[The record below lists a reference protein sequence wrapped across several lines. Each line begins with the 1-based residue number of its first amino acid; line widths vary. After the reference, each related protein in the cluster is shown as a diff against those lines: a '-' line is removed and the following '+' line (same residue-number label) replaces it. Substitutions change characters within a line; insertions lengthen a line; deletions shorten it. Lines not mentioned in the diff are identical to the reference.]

1 MRRFELSEGTSNK
14 FWQVERDDASV
25 TVCFGRIGTSGQSQV
40 KSFASA
46 TAAQAEMDKLIKEK
60 TKKGYAEVAAAAG
73 ATSPAPKPVAPKPVA
88 APPPAAAPASVQ
100 STPIESAPARPA
112 TAAVGTIAWTDAAL
126 RSASP
131 IRGRDT
137 IVPRKPDAKH
147 LHSKIAAAMK
157 AFAPLLD
164 AGRSM
169 HDADKARMDA
179 ARAAYAGAM
188 PEKLDPEAEAAA
200 FALIGPCV
208 AWNDTSRTEDFI
220 GYWLATEGPV
230 FALRTLALALPLN
243 ARATNTDITLP
254 ANGDDK
260 ERPWFRTRGR
270 EDWRGIRLA
279 AALADDVTYAALV
292 KEAEGLLEGPSIER
306 RALLAVAFERPEWI
320 ESDIATIA
328 ATAHPPDYFWPLLAS
343 APSLEEAKALCA
355 RVPQA
360 NVWYLAAGMDR
371 LRFDMVARY
380 GVAAGAFLC
389 DIVAQAGSSGV
400 DRMRSIAEAIA
411 LVVTPEVAAFFV
423 KQLGAKELRAI
434 AAQYLQ
440 SHPQVSVVPLAQA
453 AVNKGP
459 LGESAKAVLKPIVA
473 SGHGAVN
480 EARVS
485 LAPAAQN
492 VIAQLEEQT
501 RPRPQASPDELPSF
515 LRTPPWTV
523 KTKGA
528 APTVLA
534 LTPLPFA
541 ETMAWKPG
549 EEKQR
554 AGGRWLEEQPE
565 KVAEN
570 LTKVKERSASAPTP
584 TERSWNMLNASI
596 FANLPKKELLEILP
610 SLNLGRFNWSYYGV
624 ASTLV
629 ARHGVDMIPFAL
641 RSAEVEGLGAVE
653 ALQRANAARVA
664 PLMADA
670 LARLKKAR
678 PTAAEWLAAF
688 PEAAAMGL
696 VPAALGK
703 PGRDRANAEAA
714 LRFVA
719 SRGHRAIVEAAAAK
733 YGAEASA
740 GVTQILDFDPLL
752 TVPTKIPKLPTF
764 WNAAGFTAPL
774 LRGGQKALPPS
785 AIDAIGTMLAFTS
798 TDDPYVGIAAVKEA
812 CEPASLADFA
822 WDVFQAWLVAGA
834 PSKEAWALHALGFFG
849 DDDAARKLT
858 PLVRA
863 WPGEAAHARAVI
875 GLDVLARIGTD
886 VALMHLHGIAQKL
899 KFKGLQEKA
908 GEKIEQIAEARGLSA
923 EELADRLV
931 PDLGLDDNGSLT
943 LDFGP
948 RAFRVVFDEALKP
961 AVLDEQSKRLPDLP
975 KAKQTDDAEKAKEAT
990 ERWKA
995 LKKDAKTIATG
1006 QICRLEIAMCA
1017 QRRWP
1022 AAVFR
1027 QFLLEHPLLVHV
1039 VRRLVWGVYD
1049 DAGKVRGSFRV
1060 AEDASLANEKD
1071 DAFDLA
1077 DDAQVGIVHRLDLD
1091 DAAAAAWGQ
1100 VLSDYEII
1108 QPFTQLSREIAV
1120 PTDADRAAKKLDR
1133 VVGLEVPT
1141 GKVLGL
1147 DDRGWRRGPPQDG
1160 GVVCWYEK
1168 PLAGGLMLYLDLDPG
1183 IFTGMI
1189 SESPKQKLGSVTLN
1203 RGEYLWS
1210 AGDTSLPFGDLAP
1223 IPFSELLR
1231 DLDSLRG

>member
-14 FWQVERDDASV
+14 FWQVEREDAAV

-60 TKKGYAEVAAAAG
+60 TKKGYAEVAEVAG
-73 ATSPAPKPVAPKPVA
+73 AASPPPKPRPAAPKPV
-88 APPPAAAPASVQ
+88 PAAAPTSVQ
-100 STPIESAPARPA
+100 SASIESAPAGPPA
-112 TAAVGTIAWTDAAL
+112 AAVGTIAWTDAAL
-126 RSASP
+126 RGASP
-131 IRGRDT
+131 IRGRDL
-137 IVPRKPDAKH
+137 IVPRMPDAKH
-147 LHSKIAAAMK
+147 LHSKLAVAMK
-157 AFAPLLD
+157 AFGPLLD
-164 AGRSM
+164 AGSAAQG
-169 HDADKARMDA
+169 ADKARMAA

-188 PEKLDPEAEAAA
+188 PEKLDREAEAAA

-208 AWNDTSRTEDFI
+208 AWNDASRTEDFI
-220 GYWLATEGPV
+220 GYWLAKAGPV
-230 FALRTLALALPLN
+230 FALGTLALALPLE
-243 ARATNTDITLP
+243 ARTTDAEITLL
-254 ANGDDK
+254 AKSDSGD
-260 ERPWFRTRGR
+260 RPWFRTRNR

-279 AALADDVTYAALV
+279 AALADEATYAALV

-306 RALLAVAFERPEWI
+306 RALLAAAFERPEWI
-320 ESDIATIA
+320 ESDVATIA
-328 ATAHPPDYFWPLLAS
+328 ASAYAPDYFWPLLAS
-343 APSLEEAKALCA
+343 APSLEEAKALSA
-355 RVPQA
+355 RVPQT
-360 NVWYLAAGMDR
+360 NVWYLATGMDR

-380 GVAAGAFLC
+380 GVAAATFLC

-423 KQLGAKELRAI
+423 KQLGTKELRAI

-440 SHPQVSVVPLAQA
+440 LHPHVSVAPLAQA

-459 LGESAKAVLKPIVA
+459 HGESAKAVLKPIVA
-473 SGHGAVN
+473 SGHAAVN
-480 EARVS
+480 EARAT

-523 KTKGA
+523 KNKGA

-534 LTPLPFA
+534 LAPLPFA
-541 ETMAWKPG
+541 ESMAWKPG

-554 AGGRWLEEQPE
+554 AGGRWLEEQPD

-570 LTKVKERSASAPTP
+570 LAKVKVRSESVPTP

-596 FANLPKKELLEILP
+596 FANLPKKELLEIVP
-610 SLNLGRFNWSYYGV
+610 SLNLGRFNWSYHGV

-641 RSAEVEGLGAVE
+641 RSAEEEGLGAVE

-688 PEAAAMGL
+688 PEAAAVGL
-696 VPAALGK
+696 VPPALGK

-714 LRFVA
+714 LRLVA
-719 SRGHRAIVEAAAAK
+719 SRGHRAVIEVAAAK

-740 GVTQILDFDPLL
+740 GVAQILDFDPLL
-752 TVPTKIPKLPTF
+752 TVPAKIPKLPAF

-774 LRGGQKALPPS
+774 LHGGQKALPPS
-785 AIDAIGTMLAFTS
+785 AIDAIGIMLAFTS
-798 TDDPYVGIAAVKEA
+798 TDDPYAGIAAVKAA
-812 CEPASLADFA
+812 CEPDSLADFA

-863 WPGEAAHARAVI
+863 WPGEAAHARAVM

-908 GEKIEQIAEARGLSA
+908 REKIDQIAEVRGLTA

-931 PDLGLDDNGSLT
+931 PDLGLDESGSLA

-948 RAFRVVFDEALKP
+948 RGFRVVFDEALKP
-961 AVLDEQSKRLPDLP
+961 AVLDEQGKRLPDLP

-1006 QICRLEIAMCA
+1006 QILRLEIAMCA

-1091 DAAAAAWGQ
+1091 EAAAAAWGQ

-1108 QPFTQLSREIAV
+1108 QPFVQLSREIAV
-1120 PTDADRAAKKLDR
+1120 PSDADRAAKKLDR

-1168 PLAGGLMLYLDLDPG
+1168 PLAGGLMLYLDLEPG
-1183 IFTGMI
+1183 IFTGLI
-1189 SESPKQKLGSVTLN
+1189 SESPQQKLGSITLN
-1203 RGEYLWS
+1203 KGEYAWGS
-1210 AGDTSLPFGDLAP
+1210 GDTQLPFGDLAP